1 MIVAK
6 AMQSNN
12 KRIDSYGTLNENI
25 FNDQLEIDGGTLDDF
40 YTRDYSDNRNLYAEI
55 QNPYNDRMAQYQK
68 KVEDAVAN
76 RIRAEEELK
85 IIRGY

>member
-1 MIVAK
+1 M
-6 AMQSNN
+6 
-12 KRIDSYGTLNENI
+12 
-25 FNDQLEIDGGTLDDF
+25 DDF